1 MGADGVAATLRSRLS
16 PFPSRLVLKPSPR
29 EHEMRD
35 VTLSIVI
42 PVYNEAESLA
52 ELDTRL
58 RTVLD
63 EIGEPTEILLI
74 DDGSRDG
81 SWQRMVAIGNG
92 DPRYRMVRLRRN
104 YGQSAA
110 LAAGIDLAIG
120 EYIVLMDADL
130 QNDPADIPKLLAT
143 VREGFDLVSGW
154 RKDRHDDYVS
164 RRLPSEIAN
173 RIIASVTGVPL
184 HDVGC
189 TLKMYRAEFIK
200 DVQIY
205 GEMHRFLPALVKQA
219 GGTITEVVVNHH
231 ARKYGTSKYG
241 INRTVKVMLDLMTV
255 QFLGDFG
262 SKPIYIFGG
271 AGFASIL
278 ASFVTLSYII
288 FDKIVFAKSLIESP
302 LLLLSVMSFLVG
314 VQFVVIGLVA
324 ELIVRVWHESQ
335 GKDPYRITTV
345 HQASPAGA
353 PPSSASVAQT

>member
-1 MGADGVAATLRSRLS
+1 M
-16 PFPSRLVLKPSPR
+16 R
-29 EHEMRD
+29 EL
-35 VTLSIVI
+35 TLSVVV

-52 ELDTRL
+52 ELDVRL
-58 RTVLD
+58 RAVLD
-63 EIGEPTEILLI
+63 RVGEPAEILLI

-81 SWQRMVAIGNG
+81 SWQRMVAIGNT

-110 LAAGIDLAIG
+110 LAAGIDLARG
-120 EYIVLMDADL
+120 EYVVLMDADL
-130 QNDPADIPKLLAT
+130 QNDPDDIPNLLAT

-154 RKDRHDDYVS
+154 RKNRHDDYIS

-173 RIIASVTGVPL
+173 RIIARVTGVPL

-189 TLKMYRAEFIK
+189 TLKIYRAEYIK

-219 GGTITEVVVNHH
+219 GGTITEIVVNHH

-241 INRTVKVMLDLMTV
+241 INRTLKVMLDLMTV

-271 AGFASIL
+271 AGFAAII
-278 ASFVTLSYII
+278 ASFFTLAYIV
-288 FDKIVFAKSLIESP
+288 FDKLVFAKSLIESP

-345 HQASPAGA
+345 LDGRSP
-353 PPSSASVAQT
+353 VATPTPRPDLPHRA

>member
-1 MGADGVAATLRSRLS
+1 M
-16 PFPSRLVLKPSPR
+16 R
-29 EHEMRD
+29 EL
-35 VTLSIVI
+35 TLSVVV

-52 ELDTRL
+52 ELDVRL
-58 RTVLD
+58 RAVLD
-63 EIGEPTEILLI
+63 RVGEPAEILLI

-81 SWQRMVAIGNG
+81 SWQRMVAIGNT

-110 LAAGIDLAIG
+110 LAAGIDLARG
-120 EYIVLMDADL
+120 EFVVLMDADL
-130 QNDPADIPKLLAT
+130 QNDPDDIPNLLAT

-154 RKDRHDDYVS
+154 RKNRHDDYIS

-173 RIIASVTGVPL
+173 RIIARVTGVPL

-189 TLKMYRAEFIK
+189 TLKMYRAEYIK

-219 GGTITEVVVNHH
+219 GGTITEIVVNHH

-241 INRTVKVMLDLMTV
+241 INRTLKVMLDLMTV

-271 AGFASIL
+271 AGFAAII
-278 ASFVTLSYII
+278 ASFFTLAYIV
-288 FDKIVFAKSLIESP
+288 FDKLVFAKSLIESP

-345 HQASPAGA
+345 HDGRSP
-353 PPSSASVAQT
+353 VATPTPRPDLPHRA

>member
-1 MGADGVAATLRSRLS
+1 M
-16 PFPSRLVLKPSPR
+16 R
-29 EHEMRD
+29 EL
-35 VTLSIVI
+35 TLSVVV

-52 ELDTRL
+52 ELDVRL

-63 EIGEPTEILLI
+63 RIGEPAEILLI

-81 SWQRMVAIGNG
+81 SWQRMVAIGNT

-110 LAAGIDLAIG
+110 LAAGIDLARG
-120 EYIVLMDADL
+120 EYVVLMDADL
-130 QNDPADIPKLLAT
+130 QNDPDDIPNLLAT

-154 RKDRHDDYVS
+154 RKNRHDDYIS

-173 RIIASVTGVPL
+173 RIIARVTGVPL

-189 TLKMYRAEFIK
+189 TLKMYRAEYIK

-219 GGTITEVVVNHH
+219 GGTITEIVVNHH

-241 INRTVKVMLDLMTV
+241 INRTLKVMLDLMTV

-271 AGFASIL
+271 AGFAAII
-278 ASFVTLSYII
+278 ASFFTLAYIV
-288 FDKIVFAKSLIESP
+288 FDKLVFAKSLIESP

-345 HQASPAGA
+345 HDGRSP
-353 PPSSASVAQT
+353 VATPTPRPDLPHRA

>member
-1 MGADGVAATLRSRLS
+1 M
-16 PFPSRLVLKPSPR
+16 R
-29 EHEMRD
+29 EL
-35 VTLSIVI
+35 TLSVVV

-52 ELDTRL
+52 ELDVRL
-58 RTVLD
+58 RAVLD
-63 EIGEPTEILLI
+63 RVGEPAEILLI

-81 SWQRMVAIGNG
+81 SWQRMVAIGNT
-92 DPRYRMVRLRRN
+92 DLRYRMVRLRRN

-110 LAAGIDLAIG
+110 LAAGIDLARG
-120 EYIVLMDADL
+120 EYVVLMDADL
-130 QNDPADIPKLLAT
+130 QNDPDDIPNLLAT

-154 RKDRHDDYVS
+154 RKNRHDDYIS

-173 RIIASVTGVPL
+173 RIIARVTGVPL

-189 TLKMYRAEFIK
+189 TLKIYRAEYIK

-219 GGTITEVVVNHH
+219 GGTITEIVVNHH

-241 INRTVKVMLDLMTV
+241 INRTLKVMLDLMTV

-271 AGFASIL
+271 AGFAAII
-278 ASFVTLSYII
+278 ASFFTLAYIV
-288 FDKIVFAKSLIESP
+288 FDKLVFAKSLIESP

-345 HQASPAGA
+345 HDGGSP
-353 PPSSASVAQT
+353 VATPTPRPDLPHRA

>member
-1 MGADGVAATLRSRLS
+1 M
-16 PFPSRLVLKPSPR
+16 R
-29 EHEMRD
+29 EL
-35 VTLSIVI
+35 TLSVVV
-42 PVYNEAESLA
+42 PVYNEAESLT
-52 ELDTRL
+52 ELDVRL
-58 RTVLD
+58 RAVLD
-63 EIGEPTEILLI
+63 RLGEPAEILLI

-81 SWQRMVAIGNG
+81 SWQRMVAIGNT

-110 LAAGIDLAIG
+110 LAAGIDLARG
-120 EYIVLMDADL
+120 EYVVLMDADL
-130 QNDPADIPKLLAT
+130 QNDPDDIPNLLAT

-154 RKDRHDDYVS
+154 RKNRHDDYVS

-173 RIIASVTGVPL
+173 RIIARVTGVPL

-189 TLKMYRAEFIK
+189 TLKIYRAEYIK

-231 ARKYGTSKYG
+231 PRKYGTSKYG
-241 INRTVKVMLDLMTV
+241 INRIGKVLLDLMTV

-271 AGFASIL
+271 AGFAAIM
-278 ASFVTLSYII
+278 ASFVTLAYIV
-288 FDKIVFAKSLIESP
+288 FDKLVFAKSLIESP

-345 HQASPAGA
+345 HDGQTP
-353 PPSSASVAQT
+353 VATPTSRPDLPHRA

>member
-1 MGADGVAATLRSRLS
+1 MQALS
-16 PFPSRLVLKPSPR
+16 
-29 EHEMRD
+29 
-35 VTLSIVI
+35 LSVVV
-42 PVYNEAESLA
+42 PVFNEAESLA
-52 ELDTRL
+52 ELDARL
-58 RTVLD
+58 RAVLD
-63 EIGEPTEILLI
+63 RIGEPAEIILV

-81 SWQRMVAIGNG
+81 SWQRMVAIGRA

-110 LAAGIDLAIG
+110 LAAGIDLARG
-120 EYIVLMDADL
+120 EFIVLMDADL
-130 QNDPADIPKLLAT
+130 QNDPDDVPRLLET
-143 VREGFDLVSGW
+143 VRQGFDLVSGW
-154 RKDRHDDYVS
+154 RKDRHDAYVS

-173 RIIASVTGVPL
+173 RIIARVTGVPL

-189 TLKMYRAEFIK
+189 TLKIYRSEYIK

-219 GGTITEVVVNHH
+219 GGTITEAVVNHH
-231 ARKYGTSKYG
+231 PRKYGASKYG
-241 INRTVKVMLDLMTV
+241 INRTLKVMLDLMTV

-271 AGFASIL
+271 AGFAAIA
-278 ASFVTLSYII
+278 ASFITLAYIV
-288 FDKIVFAKSLIESP
+288 FDKVVFAKSLIESP

-345 HQASPAGA
+345 VEASSPHS
-353 PPSSASVAQT
+353 PVATGDGR

>member
-1 MGADGVAATLRSRLS
+1 
-16 PFPSRLVLKPSPR
+16 
-29 EHEMRD
+29 MRD
-35 VTLSIVI
+35 RSLSVVV
-42 PVYNEAESLA
+42 PVFNEAESLA
-52 ELDTRL
+52 ELDVRL
-58 RTVLD
+58 RAVLD
-63 EIGEPTEILLI
+63 RLGEPAEIILV

-81 SWQRMVAIGNG
+81 SWQRMVGIGQA

-110 LAAGIDLAIG
+110 LAAGIDLARG
-120 EYIVLMDADL
+120 EFVVLMDADL
-130 QNDPADIPKLLAT
+130 QNDPDDIPRLLAT
-143 VREGFDLVSGW
+143 VRQGFDLVSGW
-154 RKDRHDDYVS
+154 RKDRHDAYLS

-173 RIIASVTGVPL
+173 RIIAHVTGVPL

-189 TLKMYRAEFIK
+189 TLKIYRSEYIK

-231 ARKYGTSKYG
+231 PRKYGTSKYG
-241 INRTVKVMLDLMTV
+241 INRTLKVMLDLITV

-271 AGFASIL
+271 AGFAAIA
-278 ASFVTLSYII
+278 ASFLTLAYIV

-345 HQASPAGA
+345 AEASPASPVAAGA
-353 PPSSASVAQT
+353 VHEAERPADERGWTLS

>member
-1 MGADGVAATLRSRLS
+1 MQALS
-16 PFPSRLVLKPSPR
+16 
-29 EHEMRD
+29 
-35 VTLSIVI
+35 LSVVV
-42 PVYNEAESLA
+42 PVFNEAESLA
-52 ELDTRL
+52 ELDARL
-58 RTVLD
+58 RAVLD
-63 EIGEPTEILLI
+63 RIGEPAEIILV

-81 SWQRMVAIGNG
+81 SWQRMVAIGRA

-110 LAAGIDLAIG
+110 LAAGIDLARG
-120 EYIVLMDADL
+120 EFIVLMDADL
-130 QNDPADIPKLLAT
+130 QNDPDDVPRLLET
-143 VREGFDLVSGW
+143 VRQGFDLVSGW
-154 RKDRHDDYVS
+154 RKDRHDAYVS

-173 RIIASVTGVPL
+173 RIIARVTGVPL

-189 TLKMYRAEFIK
+189 TLKIYRSEYIK

-219 GGTITEVVVNHH
+219 GGTITEAVVNHH
-231 ARKYGTSKYG
+231 PRKYGSSKYG
-241 INRTVKVMLDLMTV
+241 INRTLKVMLDLMTV

-271 AGFASIL
+271 AGFAAIA
-278 ASFVTLSYII
+278 ASFITLAYIV
-288 FDKIVFAKSLIESP
+288 FDKVVFAKSLIESP

-345 HQASPAGA
+345 VEASSPHS
-353 PPSSASVAQT
+353 PVATGDGR

>member
-1 MGADGVAATLRSRLS
+1 M
-16 PFPSRLVLKPSPR
+16 R
-29 EHEMRD
+29 EL
-35 VTLSIVI
+35 TLSVVV

-52 ELDTRL
+52 ELDVRL
-58 RTVLD
+58 RAVLD
-63 EIGEPTEILLI
+63 RVGEPAEILLI

-81 SWQRMVAIGNG
+81 SWQRMVAIGNS

-110 LAAGIDLAIG
+110 LAAGIDLARG
-120 EYIVLMDADL
+120 EFVVLMDADL
-130 QNDPADIPKLLAT
+130 QNDPDDIPNLLAT

-154 RKDRHDDYVS
+154 RKNRHDDYIS

-173 RIIASVTGVPL
+173 RIIARVTGVPL

-189 TLKMYRAEFIK
+189 TLKMYRAEYIK

-219 GGTITEVVVNHH
+219 GGTITEIVVNHH

-241 INRTVKVMLDLMTV
+241 INRTLKVMLDLMTV

-271 AGFASIL
+271 AGFAAII
-278 ASFVTLSYII
+278 ASFFTLAYIV
-288 FDKIVFAKSLIESP
+288 FDKLVFAKSLIESP

-345 HQASPAGA
+345 HDGRSP
-353 PPSSASVAQT
+353 VATPTPRPDLPHRA

>member
-1 MGADGVAATLRSRLS
+1 
-16 PFPSRLVLKPSPR
+16 
-29 EHEMRD
+29 
-35 VTLSIVI
+35 
-42 PVYNEAESLA
+42 
-52 ELDTRL
+52 
-58 RTVLD
+58 
-63 EIGEPTEILLI
+63 
-74 DDGSRDG
+74 
-81 SWQRMVAIGNG
+81 
-92 DPRYRMVRLRRN
+92 LRRN

-110 LAAGIDLAIG
+110 LAAGIDLARG

-130 QNDPADIPKLLAT
+130 QNDPDDIPRLLAM

-154 RKDRHDDYVS
+154 RKDRHDDYVT

-173 RIIASVTGVPL
+173 KIIARVTGVPL

-189 TLKMYRAEFIK
+189 TLKIYRSEFIK

-219 GGTITEVVVNHH
+219 GGTITEVVVKHR

-241 INRTVKVMLDLMTV
+241 INRTIKVLLDLMTV

-271 AGFASIL
+271 AGFASII
-278 ASFVTLSYII
+278 ASFITLAYII
-288 FDKIVFAKSLIESP
+288 FEKVAFAKSLIESP
-302 LLLLSVMSFLVG
+302 LLLLSVMGFLVG

-345 HQASPAGA
+345 HDASPEARA
-353 PPSSASVAQT
+353 PSTSPVANT

>member
-1 MGADGVAATLRSRLS
+1 
-16 PFPSRLVLKPSPR
+16 
-29 EHEMRD
+29 MRD
-35 VTLSIVI
+35 RSLSVVV
-42 PVYNEAESLA
+42 PVFNEAESLA
-52 ELDTRL
+52 ELDVRL
-58 RTVLD
+58 RAVLD
-63 EIGEPTEILLI
+63 RLGEPAEIILV

-81 SWQRMVAIGNG
+81 SWQRMVAIGQA

-110 LAAGIDLAIG
+110 LAAGIDLARG
-120 EYIVLMDADL
+120 EFVVLMDADL
-130 QNDPADIPKLLAT
+130 QNDPDDIPRLLAT
-143 VREGFDLVSGW
+143 VRQGFDLVSGW
-154 RKDRHDDYVS
+154 RKDRHDAYLS

-173 RIIASVTGVPL
+173 RIIAHVTGVPL

-189 TLKMYRAEFIK
+189 TLKIYRSEYIK

-231 ARKYGTSKYG
+231 PRKYGTSKYG
-241 INRTVKVMLDLMTV
+241 INRTLKVMLDLITV

-271 AGFASIL
+271 AGFAAIA
-278 ASFVTLSYII
+278 ASFLTLAYIV

-345 HQASPAGA
+345 EIGRAH
-353 PPSSASVAQT
+353 V

>member
-1 MGADGVAATLRSRLS
+1 M
-16 PFPSRLVLKPSPR
+16 
-29 EHEMRD
+29 
-35 VTLSIVI
+35 I
-42 PVYNEAESLA
+42 
-52 ELDTRL
+52 
-58 RTVLD
+58 
-63 EIGEPTEILLI
+63 
-74 DDGSRDG
+74 
-81 SWQRMVAIGNG
+81 AIGNA
-92 DPRYRMVRLRRN
+92 DSRYRMVRLRRN

-110 LAAGIDLAIG
+110 LAAGIDLARG

-130 QNDPADIPKLLAT
+130 QNDPDDIPRLLAM

-154 RKDRHDDYVS
+154 RKDRHDDYVT

-173 RIIASVTGVPL
+173 KIIARVTGVPL

-189 TLKMYRAEFIK
+189 TLKIYRSEFIK

-219 GGTITEVVVNHH
+219 GGTITEVVVKHR

-241 INRTVKVMLDLMTV
+241 INRTIKVLLDLMTV

-271 AGFASIL
+271 AGFASII
-278 ASFVTLSYII
+278 ASFITLAYII
-288 FDKIVFAKSLIESP
+288 FEKVAFAKSLIESP
-302 LLLLSVMSFLVG
+302 LLLLSVMGFLVG

-345 HQASPAGA
+345 HDASPEARA
-353 PPSSASVAQT
+353 PSTSPVANT

>member
-1 MGADGVAATLRSRLS
+1 
-16 PFPSRLVLKPSPR
+16 
-29 EHEMRD
+29 MRD
-35 VTLSIVI
+35 LSLSVVV
-42 PVYNEAESLA
+42 PVFNEAESLA
-52 ELDTRL
+52 ELDARL
-58 RTVLD
+58 RAVLD
-63 EIGEPTEILLI
+63 RIGEPAEIILV

-81 SWQRMVAIGNG
+81 SWQRMVAIGQA

-110 LAAGIDLAIG
+110 LAAGIDLAHG
-120 EYIVLMDADL
+120 EFVVLMDADL
-130 QNDPADIPKLLAT
+130 QNDPDDIPRLLDT
-143 VREGFDLVSGW
+143 VRQGFDLVSGW
-154 RKDRHDDYVS
+154 RKDRHDAYVT

-173 RIIASVTGVPL
+173 RIIARVTGVAL

-189 TLKMYRAEFIK
+189 TLKIYRSEYIK

-205 GEMHRFLPALVKQA
+205 GEMHRLLPALVKQA

-231 ARKYGTSKYG
+231 PRRYGTSKYG
-241 INRTVKVMLDLMTV
+241 INRTLKVMLDLITV

-271 AGFASIL
+271 AGAASIAAALLTL
-278 ASFVTLSYII
+278 AYIV
-288 FDKIVFAKSLIESP
+288 FDKVVFAKSLIESP

-345 HQASPAGA
+345 VETTTPSPVVSGDKAGGS
-353 PPSSASVAQT
+353 PVHT

>member
-1 MGADGVAATLRSRLS
+1 M
-16 PFPSRLVLKPSPR
+16 R
-29 EHEMRD
+29 EL
-35 VTLSIVI
+35 TLSVVV

-52 ELDTRL
+52 ELDVRL
-58 RTVLD
+58 RAVLD
-63 EIGEPTEILLI
+63 RVGEPAEILLI

-81 SWQRMVAIGNG
+81 SWQRMVAIGNT

-110 LAAGIDLAIG
+110 LAAGIDLARG
-120 EYIVLMDADL
+120 EYVVLMDADL
-130 QNDPADIPKLLAT
+130 QNDPDDIPNLLAT

-154 RKDRHDDYVS
+154 RKNRHDDYIS

-173 RIIASVTGVPL
+173 RIIARVTGVPL

-189 TLKMYRAEFIK
+189 TLKMYRAEYIK

-219 GGTITEVVVNHH
+219 GGTITEIVVNHH

-241 INRTVKVMLDLMTV
+241 INRTLKVMLDLMTV

-271 AGFASIL
+271 AGFAAII
-278 ASFVTLSYII
+278 ASFFTLAYIV
-288 FDKIVFAKSLIESP
+288 FDKLVFAKSLIESP

-345 HQASPAGA
+345 HDGRSP
-353 PPSSASVAQT
+353 VATPTPRPDLPHRA